1 MDNLRG
7 FEPFGSDDDA
17 DLPSYAAFEEE
28 DAAIEAPAI
37 ISGDERRMQVRAYNF
52 WTAQLHDKNY
62 PCIEELDPTSVEDF
76 RDFSVLLDFT
86 SGIENPS
93 IEYLGEKLRI
103 ECGLDE
109 DVTYLD
115 QVPSRSLLSRIT
127 DHYLQIIANRAP
139 IGFEAEFV
147 NDRGVNIMYRGIL
160 LPYSSDDDTIDFIYG
175 VINWKEAAPADVLV
189 PLQVEV
195 EQALAAAPPR
205 QEHVPV
211 WADGPTAGHLD
222 ETSEVEADELDLG
235 DELAYEDTTPAD
247 EMVLGDDFAPVE
259 PPVADELLLGEDL
272 AFEGTAEADDPGLGD
287 DATPAEL
294 PAADAPILAA
304 DFTSTELPHADEVF
318 PGDDFTF
325 EETQPDEN
333 SSLADWLNAAR
344 QSADSARDA
353 DLRTRDALYQA
364 IGRAHD
370 FALVAAKNAGDYT
383 EILSDAGLAVQE
395 RAPFTPIVKLV
406 FGAGYDKT
414 RITEIAA
421 ALQFADRNAVQMG
434 GFADI
439 LAKYDGGLKG
449 VVAAERRARKVAAG
463 QHVAAVPADPRPRL
477 RNARARDL
485 SEFAGSGEEFV
496 LLVAR
501 RDAQGNVAIVGA
513 VDADAAMTEKAL
525 RKTAV

>member
-7 FEPFGSDDDA
+7 FDPYGQDA
-17 DLPSYAAFEEE
+17 GPDAPSYAAFEDE
-28 DAAIEAPAI
+28 DAAIEAPPI
-37 ISGDERRMQVRAYNF
+37 VSGDERRMQVRAYNF
-52 WTAQLHDKNY
+52 WTAQLHEKNY
-62 PCIEELDPTSVEDF
+62 PSIEELDPTVVEDF

-93 IEYLGEKLRI
+93 IEYLGEKLRT

-147 NDRGVNIMYRGIL
+147 NDRGINIMYRGIL

-175 VINWKEAAPADVLV
+175 VINWKEAAPADIGV
-189 PLQVEV
+189 PLQLEV
-195 EQALAAAPPR
+195 EQALTATPPR

-211 WADGPTAGHLD
+211 WADGPVAGHLD
-222 ETSEVEADELDLG
+222 EVPETDELELG
-235 DELAYEDTTPAD
+235 QDFVFDEA
-247 EMVLGDDFAPVE
+247 
-259 PPVADELLLGEDL
+259 
-272 AFEGTAEADDPGLGD
+272 
-287 DATPAEL
+287 
-294 PAADAPILAA
+294 
-304 DFTSTELPHADEVF
+304 
-318 PGDDFTF
+318 
-325 EETQPDEN
+325 QPDEN
-333 SSLADWLNAAR
+333 SSLADWLDAAR

-370 FALVAAKNAGDYT
+370 FAIVAAGNTADYA
-383 EILSDAGLAVQE
+383 ELLSDAGLTVQE

-406 FGAGYDKT
+406 FGTGYDKT
-414 RITEIAA
+414 RLTEFST
-421 ALQFADRNAVQMG
+421 ALQFADRNAIPMG
-434 GFADI
+434 GLAAI
-439 LAKYDGGLKG
+439 LGSYDGGLKG
-449 VVAAERRARKVAAG
+449 IIAAERRAKKVASG
-463 QHVAAVPADPRPRL
+463 QHIVATSADPRPRL
-477 RNARARDL
+477 RSARARDL
-485 SEFAGSGEEFV
+485 SEFAGTGEEFV

-501 RDAQGNVAIVGA
+501 RDAEGNVAIVGA
-513 VDADAAMTEKAL
+513 VEADAAMTEKAL

>member
-7 FEPFGSDDDA
+7 FEPFGSDYNA

-28 DAAIEAPAI
+28 DAAIEAPPI
-37 ISGDERRMQVRAYNF
+37 VSGDERRMQVRAYNF

-62 PCIEELDPTSVEDF
+62 PCIEELDPHSVEDF

-93 IEYLGEKLRI
+93 IEFLGEQLRV

-147 NDRGVNIMYRGIL
+147 NDRGINIMYRGIL

-175 VINWKEAAPADVLV
+175 VINWKEAASNDISA
-189 PLQVEV
+189 PLQLEV

-211 WADGPTAGHLD
+211 WADGPIAGHLD
-222 ETSEVEADELDLG
+222 EAPVTDEL
-235 DELAYEDTTPAD
+235 E
-247 EMVLGDDFAPVE
+247 
-259 PPVADELLLGEDL
+259 LGEDF
-272 AFEGTAEADDPGLGD
+272 AFEEA
-287 DATPAEL
+287 A
-294 PAADAPILAA
+294 
-304 DFTSTELPHADEVF
+304 
-318 PGDDFTF
+318 
-325 EETQPDEN
+325 PDEN
-333 SSLADWLNAAR
+333 SSLADWLHAAR

-353 DLRTRDALYQA
+353 DLRTRDALYGA

-370 FALVAAKNAGDYT
+370 FALIAAKNPADYA
-383 EILSDAGLAVQE
+383 ELLSDSGLTVQE

-414 RITEIAA
+414 RLTEFAT

-434 GFADI
+434 GLAEI
-439 LAKYDGGLKG
+439 LANYDGGLKG
-449 VVAAERRARKVAAG
+449 VIAAERRAKKVAAG
-463 QHVAAVPADPRPRL
+463 QHVTATAADPRPRL

-485 SEFAGSGEEFV
+485 SEFAGVGEEFV

-501 RDAQGNVAIVGA
+501 RDANGSVSIVGA
-513 VDADAAMTEKAL
+513 VEADAALTEKAL

>member
-7 FEPFGSDDDA
+7 FEPFGTDNDA
-17 DLPSYAAFEEE
+17 DLPSYAVFDDE
-28 DAAIEAPAI
+28 DAAIEPPPVV
-37 ISGDERRMQVRAYNF
+37 SGDERRMQVRAYNF
-52 WTAQLHDKNY
+52 WTAQLNDKNY
-62 PCIEELDPTSVEDF
+62 PCIEELDPSSVEDF

-93 IEYLGEKLRI
+93 IEYLGEKLRV
-103 ECGLDE
+103 ECGLGE

-139 IGFEAEFV
+139 IGFEAEFI

-175 VINWKEAAPADVLV
+175 VINWKEALV
-189 PLQVEV
+189 AEEAAPLQREV

-211 WADGPTAGHLD
+211 WADGPIAGHLD
-222 ETSEVEADELDLG
+222 DGPMVDEL
-235 DELAYEDTTPAD
+235 E
-247 EMVLGDDFAPVE
+247 
-259 PPVADELLLGEDL
+259 LGEEF
-272 AFEGTAEADDPGLGD
+272 AFEEA
-287 DATPAEL
+287 
-294 PAADAPILAA
+294 
-304 DFTSTELPHADEVF
+304 
-318 PGDDFTF
+318 
-325 EETQPDEN
+325 QPDEN
-333 SSLADWLNAAR
+333 SSLADWLDAAR

-353 DLRTRDALYQA
+353 DQRTRDALYQA

-370 FALVAAKNAGDYT
+370 FALVAAKNPADYA
-383 EILSDAGLAVQE
+383 ELLSDAGLTVQE

-414 RITEIAA
+414 RLTEFAT
-421 ALQFADRNAVQMG
+421 ALNFADRNAVPMG
-434 GFADI
+434 G
-439 LAKYDGGLKG
+439 LAEVLSKYDGGLKAII
-449 VVAAERRARKVAAG
+449 AAERRAKKVAAG
-463 QHVAAVPADPRPRL
+463 QHIASSPADPRPRL

-485 SEFAGSGEEFV
+485 SEFAGAGEEFV

-501 RDAQGNVAIVGA
+501 RDPDGNVAIVGA
-513 VDADAAMTEKAL
+513 VEADAAMTEKAL

>member
-7 FEPFGSDDDA
+7 FEPYGQDA
-17 DLPSYAAFEEE
+17 DLDAPSYAAFEDE
-28 DAAIEAPAI
+28 DAAIEAPPV

-62 PCIEELDPTSVEDF
+62 PCIEELDPASVDDF

-93 IEYLGEKLRI
+93 IEYLGEQLRV

-139 IGFEAEFV
+139 IGFEAEFI
-147 NDRGVNIMYRGIL
+147 NERGVNIMYRGIL

-175 VINWKEAAPADVLV
+175 VINWKEAAPSDISA
-189 PLQVEV
+189 PLQLEV

-205 QEHVPV
+205 QEHVPI
-211 WADGPTAGHLD
+211 WADGPIAGHLD
-222 ETSEVEADELDLG
+222 DMPAVDEL
-235 DELAYEDTTPAD
+235 E
-247 EMVLGDDFAPVE
+247 
-259 PPVADELLLGEDL
+259 LGEDF
-272 AFEGTAEADDPGLGD
+272 AFD
-287 DATPAEL
+287 DA
-294 PAADAPILAA
+294 
-304 DFTSTELPHADEVF
+304 
-318 PGDDFTF
+318 
-325 EETQPDEN
+325 QPDEN
-333 SSLADWLNAAR
+333 SSLADWLDAAR
-344 QSADSARDA
+344 QSADSARDS

-370 FALVAAKNAGDYT
+370 FALVAAKNPADYA
-383 EILSDAGLAVQE
+383 ELLSDAGLTVQE

-414 RITEIAA
+414 RLTEFST
-421 ALQFADRNAVQMG
+421 ALQFADRNAVPMG
-434 GFADI
+434 GLAEI
-439 LAKYDGGLKG
+439 LANYDGGLKG
-449 VVAAERRARKVAAG
+449 ILAAERRAKKVASG
-463 QHVAAVPADPRPRL
+463 QHVAATPADPRPRL
-477 RNARARDL
+477 RSARKRDL
-485 SEFAGSGEEFV
+485 SEFSGVGDEFV

-501 RDAQGNVAIVGA
+501 RDADGSVAIVGA
-513 VDADAAMTEKAL
+513 VEGDAALTEKAL